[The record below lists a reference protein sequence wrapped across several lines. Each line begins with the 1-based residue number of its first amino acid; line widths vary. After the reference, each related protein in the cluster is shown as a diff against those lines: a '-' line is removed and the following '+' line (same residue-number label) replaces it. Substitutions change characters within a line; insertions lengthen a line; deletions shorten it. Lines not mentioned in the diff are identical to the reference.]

1 MSTTPAEQTEKLE
14 TTATEIIENMAQE
27 KVQPEEAI
35 EKLEAAIRESG
46 NGEILDMVKKNQELF
61 EIANNL
67 LFRAVA
73 LSAELNTDV
82 FLISANN
89 GVLFLTEAD
98 YTKTLENSEEDVKV
112 QIKQHFPDAPINV
125 IEEKYDEYVSN
136 ITLKY
141 VNKDEAK
148 KYVSAIKNQ
157 FGTSQKAVSEEAK

>member
-27 KVQPEEAI
+27 KVQPEEVI

-112 QIKQHFPDAPINV
+112 QIKQHFPDATINV

-157 FGTSQKAVSEEAK
+157 FGANKEEAK

>member
-1 MSTTPAEQTEKLE
+1 MSTTSAEQTEKLE

-98 YTKTLENSEEDVKV
+98 YTKTLEDSEDNVKV
-112 QIKQHFPDAPINV
+112 QIKQHFPDADMGV

-157 FGTSQKAVSEEAK
+157 FGANKEEVK

>member
-1 MSTTPAEQTEKLE
+1 MSTSVEE
-14 TTATEIIENMAQE
+14 TREALSEATLDAVDTFTKGN
-27 KVQPEEAI
+27 PDEAI
-35 EKLEAAIRESG
+35 DKLEAAIRASG
-46 NGEILDMVKKNQELF
+46 NGEILEMVKQNQELF

-98 YTKTLENSEEDVKV
+98 YTKTLEDSEENVKV
-112 QIKQHFPDAPINV
+112 QIKQHFPDADMGV

-157 FGTSQKAVSEEAK
+157 FGANKEEVK

>member
-1 MSTTPAEQTEKLE
+1 MSTTQTEQTEKLE
-14 TTATEIIENMAQE
+14 STATEIIETMDQG
-27 KVQPEEAI
+27 KVNPEEAI

-46 NGEILDMVKKNQELF
+46 NGEILNMVKQNQELF

-98 YTKTLENSEEDVKV
+98 YTQTLENSEEGVKV
-112 QIKQHFPDAPINV
+112 QIKQHFPDADINV
-125 IEEKYDEYVSN
+125 INEKYDEYVSN

-157 FGTSQKAVSEEAK
+157 FGPTETPSAE

>member
-112 QIKQHFPDAPINV
+112 QIKQHFPDATINV

>member
-35 EKLEAAIRESG
+35 EKLEAVIRESG

-112 QIKQHFPDAPINV
+112 QIKQHFPDAAINV

-157 FGTSQKAVSEEAK
+157 FGASQKAVSEEVK